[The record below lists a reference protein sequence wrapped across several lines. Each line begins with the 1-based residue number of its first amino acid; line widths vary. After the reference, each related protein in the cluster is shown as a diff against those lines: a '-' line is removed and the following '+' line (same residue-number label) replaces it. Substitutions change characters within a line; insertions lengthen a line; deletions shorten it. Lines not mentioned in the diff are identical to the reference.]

1 MIHFDLPKDRSS
13 ILKVIGVGGG
23 GSNAINYMHS
33 LNIEGVDFIVCN
45 TDAQA
50 LALSNVPNKVH
61 LGPALTQ
68 GLGAGANPEIG
79 RKATEESLE
88 ELRRLLEVNTKMV
101 FITVGMGGGT
111 GTGGAPVIS
120 KICKD
125 LGILTVGIVTTPFEF
140 EGPKRLAQAIE
151 GIDQLRQ
158 YVDTMLVISN
168 DKLRH
173 QFGNLRMSQAFAKAD
188 NVLATAAKCITD
200 VINTTGSIN
209 TDFADVKTVMQSG
222 GVAILGN
229 AVEIGDNRAQLAI
242 ENALNSP
249 LLNDND
255 IKGAKWILLNIN
267 SGEGD
272 YEFTMDEINLI
283 SSYLRLQSGADANVI
298 LGTGTDASLGEALS
312 VTIIATGFHSKDP
325 FTKEETPV
333 AIVEEEKVFVTLF
346 DSPNEATPYDMEN
359 TLANGTT
366 VINNNDTTPVQLQLV
381 DTNNV
386 APVAAQLQP
395 VVAEPIVAIA
405 DTESNTTKQAS
416 ISFDFE
422 EAMTM
427 VVKQPVRNEPVVNET
442 DVTLTYKDDKATE
455 IANRINNFIAPKPPT
470 TVYSEESKVAPQEMA
485 TPATTFNFDNEPSK
499 VQEKVSEVRQQE
511 EELSEEEIRK
521 RIEAQERAARLRNL
535 SFNSSELNEE
545 YDNVPAYM
553 RKNIDLS
560 KSNSA
565 ENFYSKT
572 SITVDE
578 NNNTQIST
586 LNNFL
591 DGKKPD

>member
-140 EGPKRLAQAIE
+140 EGPKRLAQAVE

-209 TDFADVKTVMQSG
+209 TDFADVKTVMQNG

-229 AVEIGDNRAQLAI
+229 AVEIGENRAQLAI

-255 IKGAKWILLNIN
+255 ISGAKWILLNIN

-312 VTIIATGFHSKDP
+312 VTIIATGFNAKDP
-325 FTKEETPV
+325 FIKEEAPV
-333 AIVEEEKVFVTLF
+333 EVVEEEKVFVTLH

-359 TLANGTT
+359 ALANGLVNTENASAETT
-366 VINNNDTTPVQLQLV
+366 QLQLTETFSTV
-381 DTNNV
+381 PETTPWQVVQEQVATTIDVNN
-386 APVAAQLQP
+386 
-395 VVAEPIVAIA
+395 
-405 DTESNTTKQAS
+405 STTQQAS
-416 ISFDFE
+416 IHFDFE

-427 VVKQPVRNEPVVNET
+427 VVKQQPTNNEPVVNDT
-442 DVTLTYKDDKATE
+442 DITLTYKEDRATE
-455 IANRINNFIAPKPPT
+455 IANRINNFITPTPPT
-470 TVYSEESKVAPQEMA
+470 TVYNDESTEPVQDLA
-485 TPATTFNFDNEPSK
+485 TPATTFSFDNEPSK
-499 VQEKVSEVRQQE
+499 LQEKVSEVIPQE

-521 RIEAQERAARLRNL
+521 RIEAQERATRLRNL

-553 RKNIDLS
+553 RRNIDLS
-560 KSNSA
+560 KNNSA

>member
-45 TDAQA
+45 TDAQS

-88 ELRRLLEVNTKMV
+88 ELRRLLEVNTKMA

-111 GTGGAPVIS
+111 GTGGGPVIA

-140 EGPKRLAQAIE
+140 EGPKRLAQAVE

-200 VINTTGSIN
+200 VINTTGNIN
-209 TDFADVKTVMQSG
+209 TDFADVRTVMQNG

-229 AVEIGDNRAQLAI
+229 AVEIGENRAQLAI

-255 IKGAKWILLNIN
+255 ITGAKWILLNIN

-283 SSYLRLQSGADANVI
+283 SSYLRLQSGTEANVI

-312 VTIIATGFHSKDP
+312 VTIIATGFNAKDP
-325 FTKEETPV
+325 FIKEEV
-333 AIVEEEKVFVTLF
+333 SVEVVEEEKVFVTLQSAVEETQTVNYENAF
-346 DSPNEATPYDMEN
+346 INDAAATVNNSNPTSQWQYAEPNSAESVSEEETTQTTTIIAPIAETNN
-359 TLANGTT
+359 TLQQT
-366 VINNNDTTPVQLQLV
+366 
-381 DTNNV
+381 
-386 APVAAQLQP
+386 
-395 VVAEPIVAIA
+395 
-405 DTESNTTKQAS
+405 S
-416 ISFDFE
+416 ISFNFE
-422 EAMTM
+422 DAMTM
-427 VVKQPVRNEPVVNET
+427 VVKQPVPAEPEVNPT
-442 DVTLTYKDDKATE
+442 DIAITYKEDKATE
-455 IANRINNFIAPKPPT
+455 IANRINNFIAPKPPAE
-470 TVYSEESKVAPQEMA
+470 VYNEESKTMA
-485 TPATTFNFDNEPSK
+485 TSLETPTTTFSFDNEPSK
-499 VQEKVSEVRQQE
+499 VPEKVNEVRSE
-511 EELSEEEIRK
+511 EELSEEEVRK

-535 SFNSSELNEE
+535 SFNASEFNEE

-553 RKNIDLS
+553 RRNIDVTRN
-560 KSNSA
+560 NSA

-572 SITVDE
+572 SVTVDE
-578 NNNTQIST
+578 NNKTQIST

>member
-45 TDAQA
+45 TDAQS

-88 ELRRLLEVNTKMV
+88 ELRRLLEVNTKMA

-111 GTGGAPVIS
+111 GTGGGPVIA

-140 EGPKRLAQAIE
+140 EGPKRLAQAVE

-200 VINTTGSIN
+200 VINTTGNIN
-209 TDFADVKTVMQSG
+209 TDFADVRTVMQNG

-229 AVEIGDNRAQLAI
+229 AVEIGENRAQLAI

-255 IKGAKWILLNIN
+255 ITGAKWILLNIN

-283 SSYLRLQSGADANVI
+283 SSYLRLQSGTEANVI

-312 VTIIATGFHSKDP
+312 VTIIATGFNAKDP
-325 FTKEETPV
+325 FIKEEV
-333 AIVEEEKVFVTLF
+333 SVEVVEEEKVFVTLQSAVEETQTVNYENAF
-346 DSPNEATPYDMEN
+346 INDAAATVNNSNPTSQWQYAEPNSAESVSEEETTQTTTIIAPIAETNN
-359 TLANGTT
+359 TLQQT
-366 VINNNDTTPVQLQLV
+366 
-381 DTNNV
+381 
-386 APVAAQLQP
+386 
-395 VVAEPIVAIA
+395 
-405 DTESNTTKQAS
+405 S
-416 ISFDFE
+416 ISFNFE
-422 EAMTM
+422 DAMTM
-427 VVKQPVRNEPVVNET
+427 VVKQPVPAEPEVNPT
-442 DVTLTYKDDKATE
+442 DIAITYKEDKATE
-455 IANRINNFIAPKPPT
+455 IANRINNFIAPKPPAE
-470 TVYSEESKVAPQEMA
+470 VYNEESKTMA
-485 TPATTFNFDNEPSK
+485 ASLETPTTTFSFDNEPSK
-499 VQEKVSEVRQQE
+499 VPEKVNEVRSE
-511 EELSEEEIRK
+511 EELSEEEVRK

-535 SFNSSELNEE
+535 SFNASEFNEE

-553 RKNIDLS
+553 RRNIDVTRN
-560 KSNSA
+560 NSA

-572 SITVDE
+572 SVTVDE
-578 NNNTQIST
+578 NNKTQIST